1 MLPDKKQSQLAS
13 YYEAEIMR
21 RGNQKPE
28 PGYSG
33 IGFWWYGYPVQ
44 VSSTTG
50 YGALSN
56 ASTAA
61 GQTASGGNIVD
72 AATDVAGDGAQ
83 SLG

>member
-13 YYEAEIMR
+13 YYEAEIR
-21 RGNQKPE
+21 QRGNQKPE

-44 VSSTTG
+44 TASTTE

-56 ASTAA
+56 APATEGQPLVA
-61 GQTASGGNIVD
+61 GTPID
-72 AATDVAGDGAQ
+72 LATDVAGDGAQ